1 MKEKLFNKLSVAR
14 KAGKI
19 TYGFES
25 VKEEVLKGKASLVLL
40 ANDLSSKSAKETE
53 FFCKDKATVVKTDIS
68 MSEYANHIGV
78 LTGIITLTDDG
89 FTKAVKSVLEVE

>member
-19 TYGFES
+19 AYGFDT
-25 VKEEVLKGKASLVLL
+25 VKEQVLKGKARLVLL
-40 ANDLSSKSAKETE
+40 ANDLSKKSAKETE
-53 FFCKDKATVVKTDIS
+53 FFCKDKVMVVKTDIS
-68 MSEYANHIGV
+68 MSEYANAIGV
-78 LTGIITLTDDG
+78 LTGIIALTDDG